1 MHNYRQGS
9 CSSSGSGS
17 NSESY
22 EYSLP
27 SQTRNHNHIDPISES
42 SWASN
47 QQGSGPSSIESY
59 GYSLPSQTRAHH
71 KRVVNTSESSE
82 SYGYLLPRAQ
92 HHIGPTLRIASESS
106 SEDTIGSYV
115 GPTRRFKSSR
125 RRSQKNKSAGWGN
138 LGTN

>member
-1 MHNYRQGS
+1 MGVGAIVKAMSTHCQVKLGTTITLIPQVKVVGLVINKVVG
-9 CSSSGSGS
+9 
-17 NSESY
+17 
-22 EYSLP
+22 LAVLKAMV
-27 SQTRNHNHIDPISES
+27 I
-42 SWASN
+42 
-47 QQGSGPSSIESY
+47 
-59 GYSLPSQTRAHH
+59 LPSQTRAHH

-138 LGTN
+138 SGTN